1 MLDRGEPGSLVG
13 MRVAVRPPDL
23 IRSPTSSRRWAGI
36 VRRRLRSPRQ
46 SGELPS
52 RTAGSVLGHA
62 HPLPRSIDAVG
73 SVGRQWRT
81 CAAVLAGALIAQLE
95 RRAWAIALT
104 ISAGLVL
111 LTLTMR
117 FFTLRQRVR
126 DEVIHLIAEGHEALP
141 IAAVQRQRQ
150 QLLSQRTRGSLA
162 RTIEKML
169 NEALSPPR
177 IMMRGA
183 RERRTPTV
191 QHTRHRRRRTR
202 ASCRDRPASDGED
215 SRPRRGAD
223 RAATYPWRLPTLRSR
238 SRRPSRGA
246 SPHIERA

>member
-183 RERRTPTV
+183 RPLFSIRVIAGVAPELRVVIGLLRTEKIRARGVALTERLLVHGDSPLYGREAGV
-191 QHTRHRRRRTR
+191 LRAELRRILS
-202 ASCRDRPASDGED
+202 ALE
-215 SRPRRGAD
+215 
-223 RAATYPWRLPTLRSR
+223 
-238 SRRPSRGA
+238 
-246 SPHIERA
+246 E